1 MFNHKIASL
10 EARIARLEAHLSRKA
25 SIVSDPYGTDFP
37 PQKKPSLFT
46 LTFYKNLKKVQRISV
61 NAHEDFWEI
70 ADIEIRTAS
79 GLMGNIA
86 LIPQG
91 DTVVVSVRGDYRRV
105 MKNEFDNTIGGATQA
120 AQWVASYFGQEP
132 K

>member
-25 SIVSDPYGTDFP
+25 SIVSDPYGTDF

-79 GLMGNIA
+79 GLGGITS

-105 MKNEFDNTIGGATQA
+105 MKNEFDNTIDGATQA
-120 AQWVASYFGQEP
+120 AQWVASYLGQEP
-132 K
+132 R

>member
-1 MFNHKIASL
+1 MFNSKIASL
-10 EARIARLEAHLSRKA
+10 EARITRLESHLSRKA
-25 SIVSDPYGTDFP
+25 SIVSVPYGTDFS

-79 GLMGNIA
+79 GLVGNIA

-105 MKNEFDNTIGGATQA
+105 MKNEFDNTIDGATQA